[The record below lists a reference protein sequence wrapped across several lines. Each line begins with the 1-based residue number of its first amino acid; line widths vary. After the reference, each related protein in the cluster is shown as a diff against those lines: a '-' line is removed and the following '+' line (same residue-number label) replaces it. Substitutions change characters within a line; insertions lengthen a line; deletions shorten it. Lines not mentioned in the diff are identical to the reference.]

1 MKYRLISRNFH
12 DFGNLAPFVCLF
24 YCQLKAKRFHCVNT
38 CKTLEISGRDLI
50 LFEVVCRI
58 EGVFKFNP
66 KWKFFSCTAQRSRY
80 FCVIS
85 QIILIE

>member
-1 MKYRLISRNFH
+1 MFLLLPTRGETLSLSVIVIS
-12 DFGNLAPFVCLF
+12 
-24 YCQLKAKRFHCVNT
+24 VNT
-38 CKTLEISGRDLI
+38 CKTLEICGRDLI
-50 LFEVVCRI
+50 LPEVVYRI